1 MEHVLVVED
10 SPEIS
15 ALINLTLRIEGYEVS
30 LASDGGQAFDMA
42 SSLIPDLILMDV
54 MMPGMNGFQ
63 VAAKLKERE
72 ATRHIPLIFVTAK
85 SELPD
90 MVHGLETAVDYI
102 SKPFA
107 VPELVARVRAALRM
121 KKLQSEL
128 QQSNEELSRLALTD
142 GLTGL
147 LNRRGFDQQLED
159 EIWRAR
165 RFGHG
170 LGLLIFDLDR
180 FKTVNDTWGHTQG
193 DVVLRA
199 FSEVLMNSSRRVDKV
214 ARFGGEEFALLLPA
228 TDADG
233 VEFVGEKVRE
243 ATEKM
248 RIECGPDGEPVL
260 RVTVSAGGVIFPEL
274 AENGPPVSDLAHGMF
289 DLADRCLYAA
299 KNSGRNRVITRS
311 ATDEEAAQAVENAP
325 ATMSPVVHNKSSVGF
340 SVSSN
345 VAAVSR
351 WKDIDPQLRRRKLCN
366 SSHVCNSR
374 HV

>member
-1 MEHVLVVED
+1 MEHVLIVED

-15 ALINLTLRIEGYEVS
+15 ALIVLTLRIEGYQVS
-30 LASDGGQAFDMA
+30 QASDGIQAFDMA
-42 SSLIPDLILMDV
+42 SSLLPDLILMDV

-63 VAAKLKERE
+63 VAQKLKENDE
-72 ATRHIPLIFVTAK
+72 TRNIPLIFVTAK

-121 KKLQSEL
+121 KKLQKDL

-147 LNRRGFDQQLED
+147 LNRRGFDAQLED

-165 RFGHG
+165 RFEHG
-170 LGLLIFDLDR
+170 LGLLVFDLDR
-180 FKTVNDTWGHTQG
+180 FKSVNDTWGHTQG

-199 FSEVLMNSSRRVDKV
+199 FADVLMNLSRRVDKV

-228 TDADG
+228 TDAQG

-248 RIECGPDGEPVL
+248 EVECAPCGDAVL
-260 RVTVSAGGVIFPEL
+260 RITVSAGGVIVPGL
-274 AENGPPVSDLAHGMF
+274 AENGPSVGDLASGMF
-289 DLADRCLYAA
+289 ALADRCLYAA
-299 KNSGRNRVITRS
+299 KNGGRNRVITRT
-311 ATDEEAAQAVENAP
+311 ATDVEAAHALDIVP
-325 ATMSPVVHNKSSVGF
+325 MMS
-340 SVSSN
+340 
-345 VAAVSR
+345 
-351 WKDIDPQLRRRKLCN
+351 Q
-366 SSHVCNSR
+366 
-374 HV
+374 

>member
-1 MEHVLVVED
+1 L
-10 SPEIS
+10 
-15 ALINLTLRIEGYEVS
+15 L
-30 LASDGGQAFDMA
+30 
-42 SSLIPDLILMDV
+42 PDLILMDV

-63 VAAKLKERE
+63 VADKLKGQMT
-72 ATRHIPLIFVTAK
+72 TRNIPLIFVTAK

-121 KKLQSEL
+121 NKLQKEL

-165 RFGHG
+165 RFEHG

-180 FKTVNDTWGHTQG
+180 FKSVNDTWGHAQG
-193 DVVLRA
+193 DVVLRVFA
-199 FSEVLMNSSRRVDKV
+199 EVLMNSSRRVDKV

-228 TDADG
+228 TDAEG
-233 VEFVGEKVRE
+233 VEVVGEKVRE
-243 ATEKM
+243 ATEELE
-248 RIECGPDGEPVL
+248 IECQPCGDVAL
-260 RVTVSAGGVIFPEL
+260 RVTVSAGGVILPQL
-274 AENGPPVSDLAHGMF
+274 AENGPSVADLASGMF

-299 KNSGRNRVITRS
+299 KNGGRNRVITRT
-311 ATDEEAAQAVENAP
+311 ATDEEVAHALDG
-325 ATMSPVVHNKSSVGF
+325 THISPHG
-340 SVSSN
+340 
-345 VAAVSR
+345 
-351 WKDIDPQLRRRKLCN
+351 
-366 SSHVCNSR
+366 
-374 HV
+374 

>member
-1 MEHVLVVED
+1 MEHVLIVED

-15 ALINLTLRIEGYEVS
+15 ALIVLTLRIEGYQVS
-30 LASDGGQAFDMA
+30 QASDGIQAFEMA
-42 SSLIPDLILMDV
+42 SSLLPDLILMDV
-54 MMPGMNGFQ
+54 MMPGMNGFE
-63 VAAKLKERE
+63 VAEKLKQND
-72 ATRHIPLIFVTAK
+72 ATRNIPLIFVTAK

-121 KKLQSEL
+121 KKLQKDL

-180 FKTVNDTWGHTQG
+180 FKSVNDTWGHTQG

-199 FSEVLMNSSRRVDKV
+199 FADTLMNSSRRVDKV

-228 TDADG
+228 TDAEG

-243 ATEKM
+243 ATEQM
-248 RIECGPDGEPVL
+248 EIECAPCDGAIL
-260 RVTVSAGGVIFPEL
+260 RVTVSAGGVILPTL
-274 AENGPPVSDLAHGMF
+274 AENGPAVADLASGMF
-289 DLADRCLYAA
+289 ALADRCLYAA
-299 KNSGRNRVITRS
+299 KNGGRNRVITRA
-311 ATDEEAAQAVENAP
+311 ATDEEAAHALD
-325 ATMSPVVHNKSSVGF
+325 M
-340 SVSSN
+340 VSS
-345 VAAVSR
+345 S
-351 WKDIDPQLRRRKLCN
+351 
-366 SSHVCNSR
+366 
-374 HV
+374 

>member
-15 ALINLTLRIEGYEVS
+15 ALIVLTLRIEGYQVS
-30 LASDGGQAFDMA
+30 QAPDGTQAFEMA
-42 SSLIPDLILMDV
+42 SSLLPDLILMDV

-63 VAAKLKERE
+63 VAEKLKAQAE
-72 ATRHIPLIFVTAK
+72 TRNIPLIFVTAK

-121 KKLQSEL
+121 KKLQTDL

-165 RFGHG
+165 RFEHG
-170 LGLLIFDLDR
+170 LGLLVFDLDH
-180 FKTVNDTWGHTQG
+180 FKRVNDTWGHTQG
-193 DVVLRA
+193 DVVLRE

-228 TDADG
+228 TDAEG
-233 VEFVGEKVRE
+233 VAFVAEKVRE
-243 ATEKM
+243 ATESM
-248 RIECGPDGEPVL
+248 EIDCAPCGGTIL
-260 RVTVSAGGVIFPEL
+260 RVTVSAGGVVLPEL
-274 AENGPPVSDLAHGMF
+274 AESGPPVAELASGMF
-289 DLADRCLYAA
+289 ALADRCLYAA
-299 KNSGRNRVITRS
+299 KNGGRNRVVTRT
-311 ATDEEAAQAVENAP
+311 ATDEEAAHAL
-325 ATMSPVVHNKSSVGF
+325 SG
-340 SVSSN
+340 
-345 VAAVSR
+345 AAVPAR
-351 WKDIDPQLRRRKLCN
+351 N
-366 SSHVCNSR
+366 
-374 HV
+374 